1 MTKPAQKSSWQIL
14 SRLLKKYTKPYL
26 GQIGIAMIF
35 MLTAA
40 AATASFAKLLQPIL
54 DKAMIGV
61 QKNPETLNV
70 VIPLGL
76 MIMASFIVRGAA
88 TYLHTTRMNKVSQSI
103 VADIQKDVFSHF
115 MTLDLKFFHDNP
127 SGHLVSRVTNDVN
140 VMRAA
145 VSDTMT
151 GIGNN
156 LLTLLFLL
164 GVMLMQD
171 WKLTLICLTVFP
183 LASGLVYILG
193 RRLRK
198 ISKNMQAQTAHL
210 MGVLTQIFQGI
221 RQVKAFGM
229 EDYERHKAGIAVM
242 SVRELN
248 IKAVRV
254 GNLSTPINETL
265 VGFVTFGII
274 VYGGY
279 QIAQGNL
286 TPGGL
291 ISFIASFGLAY
302 EPMKKLAKL
311 NNSLQLGL
319 GAAERVL
326 EMLDLKPGIL
336 EKPEAKLLQLTL
348 PEVRFDEVFFSYEE
362 TSDKA
367 LNGISFIAPAG
378 KVTALVGPSG
388 GGKSTILNLL
398 LRFYEPDS
406 GAVKIDGIDL
416 RDIKIPSLRHEMA
429 LVSQDITIFDDTLA
443 ANIAYGT
450 QNASME
456 QIEEAARKAA
466 AHDFITRMPA
476 GFMTLVG
483 ENGVRLSG
491 GQKQR
496 IALARAILRNAPILL
511 LDEATS
517 ALDNESER
525 LIQQSLRELEK
536 DRTTIVIAHRLST
549 IQSAD
554 QILVL
559 DRGAIAEQGRHDEL
573 LLKNGIYT
581 RMYNSAKAGSEI

>member
-1 MTKPAQKSSWQIL
+1 MTRPAHSGWAVL
-14 SRLLKKYTKPYL
+14 SRLLKTYTRPYA
-26 GQIGIAMIF
+26 GQIAVAMFF
-35 MLTAA
+35 MLLAA
-40 AATASFAKLLQPIL
+40 AATAGFAKLLQPVL

-61 QKNPETLNV
+61 KEDPETIG
-70 VIPLGL
+70 VILPLGL
-76 MIMASFIVRGAA
+76 AIMFSFIIRGVA
-88 TYLHTTRMNKVSQSI
+88 TYIHTTKMNKISQSI
-103 VADIQKDVFSHF
+103 VADIQTDVFSHF

-127 SGHLVSRVTNDVN
+127 SGHLVSRVTSDVN

-156 LLTLLFLL
+156 FLTLIFLL
-164 GVMLMQD
+164 GVMLWQD
-171 WKLTLICLTVFP
+171 WQLTLVSLTVFP
-183 LASGLVYILG
+183 IASILVYALG

-198 ISKNMQAQTAHL
+198 VSRSIQAQTAHL

-229 EDYERHKAGIAVM
+229 EDYERQKAGRAVW

-248 IKAVRV
+248 IKSVRI

-265 VGFVTFGII
+265 VGLVTCGII

-279 QIAQGNL
+279 EIAKGDL
-286 TPGGL
+286 TPGEL

-311 NNSLQLGL
+311 NNSLQTGL
-319 GAAERVL
+319 GAAERVI
-326 EMLDLKPGIL
+326 EMLDKKPAIL
-336 EKPEAKLLQLTL
+336 EASEPREVCLSL
-348 PEVRFDEVFFSYEE
+348 PELQFDNVHFSYLTE
-362 TSDKA
+362 DGKA
-367 LNGISFIAPAG
+367 LDGISFIAPPG
-378 KVTALVGPSG
+378 KVTALVGSSG
-388 GGKSTILNLL
+388 SGKSTILNLI
-398 LRFYEPDS
+398 LRFYDVEQGS
-406 GAVKIDGIDL
+406 VSIDGIDIRELKISNL
-416 RDIKIPSLRHEMA
+416 RREMA

-450 QNASME
+450 PGASME
-456 QIEEAARKAA
+456 QIEQAAKDAA
-466 AHDFITRMPA
+466 AYDFITRLPG
-476 GFMTLVG
+476 GFMTIVG

-496 IALARAILRNAPILL
+496 LALARAILRNAPLLL

-525 LIQQSLRELEK
+525 LIQQTLREFEK
-536 DRTTIVIAHRLST
+536 NRTTIVIAHRLST
-549 IQSAD
+549 IQNAD

-559 DRGAIAEQGRHDEL
+559 DHGRIAERGRHEEL
-573 LLKNGIYT
+573 LALNGIYT
-581 RMYNSAKAGSEI
+581 RMYNSALLSSSD

>member
-1 MTKPAQKSSWQIL
+1 MTRTAPKSGYGIL
-14 SRLLKKYTKPYL
+14 ARLLKTYTRPYA
-26 GQIGIAMIF
+26 GQIAVAMLF
-35 MLTAA
+35 MLMAA
-40 AATASFAKLLQPIL
+40 GATASFAKLLQPVL

-61 QKNPETLNV
+61 QENPETV
-70 VIPLGL
+70 HVIIPLGAL
-76 MIMASFIVRGAA
+76 ILVSFMVRGFA
-88 TYLHTTRMNKVSQSI
+88 TYLQTTKMNKISQSI

-140 VMRAA
+140 VMRAS

-151 GIGNN
+151 GIGANF
-156 LLTLLFLL
+156 LTLAFLL
-164 GVMLMQD
+164 SVMFMQD
-171 WKLTLICLTVFP
+171 WRLTLITLTAFP
-183 LASGLVYILG
+183 ITSGLVFILG

-198 ISKNMQAQTAHL
+198 ISKNIQAQTAYL

-221 RQVKAFGM
+221 RQVKAYGM
-229 EDYERHKAGIAVM
+229 EDAERKKAGEAVW

-265 VGFVTFGII
+265 VGLVTFGII

-279 QIAQGNL
+279 QIAQGSL

-291 ISFIASFGLAY
+291 ISFIAAFGLAY
-302 EPMKKLAKL
+302 EPMKKLAKM

-326 EMLDLKPGIL
+326 DMLDTRPYIL
-336 EKPEAKLLQLTL
+336 ENQNAKLLSNRL
-348 PEVRFDEVFFSYEE
+348 PGIDFESVGFSYAPNE
-362 TSDKA
+362 TA
-367 LNGISFIAPAG
+367 LNGISFRAEPG

-388 GGKSTILNLL
+388 GGKSTIFNLL
-398 LRFYEPDS
+398 LRFYEVEQ
-406 GAVKIDGIDL
+406 GAVKIDGADL
-416 RDIKIPSLRHEMA
+416 REIQIASLRHNMA
-429 LVSQDITIFDDTLA
+429 LVSQDITIFDDTIA

-450 QNASME
+450 PNASMD
-456 QIEEAARKAA
+456 QIEQAARDAA
-466 AHDFITRMPA
+466 AYDFISKMPG
-476 GFMTLVG
+476 GFMAIVG

-491 GQKQR
+491 GQKRR

-525 LIQQSLRELEK
+525 LIQQTLHELEK
-536 DRTTIVIAHRLST
+536 NRTTIVIAHRLTT
-549 IQSAD
+549 IQNAD
-554 QILVL
+554 QIIVI
-559 DRGAIAEQGRHDEL
+559 DKGRIVEQGRHDDL
-573 LLKNGIYT
+573 VALNGLYT
-581 RMYNSAKAGSEI
+581 RMYNSALSNEAA